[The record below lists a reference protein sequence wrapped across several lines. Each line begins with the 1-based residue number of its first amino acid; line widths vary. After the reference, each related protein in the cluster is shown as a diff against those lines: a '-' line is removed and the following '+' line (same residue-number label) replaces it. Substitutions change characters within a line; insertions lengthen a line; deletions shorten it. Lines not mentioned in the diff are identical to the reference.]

1 MGDEKQLG
9 GVEAGKPFELLQ
21 KNGMPT
27 VDMRQIQRQ
36 KRHELLAGVY
46 MAAYG
51 KIDASFKLLDDKIIE
66 APGREAETA
75 ARLWGTFTPERRDD
89 TLVVCQSNAV
99 RNRMNAEMRAQLKS
113 EGAVDGPEIT
123 QDVLLSNHLT
133 KEDLRLAQFYVA
145 GDRILFRQ
153 RRGVKRLGIKSGDM
167 LTVRAANAD
176 KGVVALENDK
186 GEKKEWIPADMPRAE
201 DGALESFRPAELKL
215 QAGDR
220 VKWTRSD
227 SQRGFRTN
235 EAADIISVDEN
246 RIVMRLP
253 TGETLDLARD
263 DPMASALDYAYAMT
277 ADEAQG
283 KDRENGIG
291 VIDSKEKSL
300 TSRRRF
306 YIQIS
311 RSESDLTLV
320 VDDKEAAQKQI
331 ERFKGDKTS
340 ALEITEASKD
350 DLGKALET
358 EQSGVEAPAQEPDPQ
373 LDLEI
378 DRS

>member
-1 MGDEKQLG
+1 
-9 GVEAGKPFELLQ
+9 
-21 KNGMPT
+21 
-27 VDMRQIQRQ
+27 
-36 KRHELLAGVY
+36 
-46 MAAYG
+46 
-51 KIDASFKLLDDKIIE
+51 
-66 APGREAETA
+66 
-75 ARLWGTFTPERRDD
+75 
-89 TLVVCQSNAV
+89 
-99 RNRMNAEMRAQLKS
+99 MNAEMRAQLKS